1 MFQVADTKSTQG
13 RKSPSAMFRQGSEN
27 LLSESFEQAM
37 RTSSPKS
44 QLDSEYLTELTKN
57 MKQNGIP
64 AVAYVLVM
72 GFHATKGCCL
82 EYAYPR
88 LELNE
93 SNLGAQGSDLASP
106 TYSSNSPPSRESS
119 DKLGVSLDAN
129 NSVERQ
135 LLKSLSLLPS
145 MALPDGVHERDD
157 DSVYFRV
164 EDKLFGVACFRQV
177 TAASLSS
184 FSADPRASR
193 EQERDFAS
201 RGTVQKSIVL
211 LSRYPLFGVLL
222 EHLRPVVRIYFEQGD
237 FRRTN
242 ILAQLYH
249 SVNAALSCNQHCL
262 YSSAFLYHGL
272 ELRRIIRRLGFHTLR
287 IVKLLLLEK
296 KVLFHSS
303 PVESAS
309 NAVLSF
315 ASIFPGGISY
325 MAQSEH
331 ENDSTVSLE
340 QARLGFP
347 LNCFRNNSSCVLEP
361 YAPLQRL
368 QQLLGFRK
376 AMNEEC
382 NEEESHKANGGFLAG
397 TSRNLGLLI
406 ASMTD
411 HYEQN
416 EMSGAALNPPDAF
429 VDITLGEVQYAP
441 WVEELCRLTK
451 RERRFMENL
460 ISIISNSFPSR
471 LGRFRL
477 SQGKHTDYLHS
488 EEYARERFHEYLQQ
502 FLISIASIPNILN
515 KESWSDKLDLHTVV
529 RSDMIDNYGLSFCQ
543 AWLATNIFE
552 TWRKNCDLNV
562 LSFNRSMESKLP
574 PKMKTDNTSPPHLRL
589 QSSSCT
595 TSPLQGKSQK
605 VDRRLV
611 FQGYHSDSGDDETT
625 VSDRLRR
632 IANNIS
638 SRWSML
644 VLGGS
649 MKYQKNDEMNAT
661 RDEQPLG
668 DGENVSVYKDSFQSS
683 WNHSHNKGIDDST
696 GISVID
702 TQDIVEGLF

>member
-1 MFQVADTKSTQG
+1 
-13 RKSPSAMFRQGSEN
+13 
-27 LLSESFEQAM
+27 M
-37 RTSSPKS
+37 RTSSPKP
-44 QLDSEYLTELTKN
+44 QIDPDSLAEVTNN
-57 MKQNGIP
+57 MKQQNSIA

-88 LELNE
+88 LELD
-93 SNLGAQGSDLASP
+93 STNLGTQGSDLASP
-106 TYSSNSPPSRESS
+106 LYSTSSPREETSG
-119 DKLGVSLDAN
+119 KQGTSLDASS
-129 NSVERQ
+129 SVEKQ

-157 DSVYFRV
+157 DSVFFRV
-164 EDKLFGVACFRQV
+164 DDKLFGVACFRQV
-177 TAASLSS
+177 AATSISS

-201 RGTVQKSIVL
+201 RGTIQKSVVL
-211 LSRYPLFGVLL
+211 LSKYPLFGVLL
-222 EHLRPVVRIYFEQGD
+222 EHLRPVVSIYFEQGD
-237 FRRTN
+237 FKRTN

-296 KVLFHSS
+296 KVLLHSS

-309 NAVLSF
+309 NAVLSL
-315 ASIFPGGISY
+315 ASIFPGGLSY
-325 MAQSEH
+325 IAESTH
-331 ENDSTVSLE
+331 ANDSTVSLE
-340 QARLGFP
+340 QSRLGFP
-347 LNCFRNNSSCVLEP
+347 LNCFRSNSSCVLEP

-376 AMNEEC
+376 AMNDESIDEEFG
-382 NEEESHKANGGFLAG
+382 KANSGFLAG

-411 HYEQN
+411 HYEQS
-416 EMSGAALNPPDAF
+416 EVGGAALNPPDAF

-441 WVEELCRLTK
+441 WVEELCRLTR

-502 FLISIASIPNILN
+502 FLISIASIPNVLN
-515 KESWSDKLDLHTVV
+515 KECWSDKFDIQTMF
-529 RSDMIDNYGLSFCQ
+529 RSDMIENYGLPFCQ
-543 AWLATNIFE
+543 AWLTTNIFD
-552 TWRKNCDLNV
+552 TWRKSCDMNV
-562 LSFNRSMESKLP
+562 LFFTRSMESKLP
-574 PKMKTDNTSPPHLRL
+574 PKMKTDNVSPPHLRV

-611 FQGYHSDSGDDETT
+611 FQGYHSDSGDEETT
-625 VSDRLRR
+625 VSDRLKR
-632 IANNIS
+632 IASNIS
-638 SRWSML
+638 SRWNML

-649 MKYQKNDEMNAT
+649 FKYQKSSEVKST
-661 RDEQPLG
+661 RFEEPVG
-668 DGENVSVYKDSFQSS
+668 DGGEVSVYKDPFESS
-683 WNHSHNKGIDDST
+683 WNHSHKKAVDDST
-696 GISVID
+696 GLAVID